1 MNTVASVVRWTL
13 AGLLAVLAAAPA
25 GARRPIS
32 GECPCRGRGRTSL
45 SLSHSRRSVT
55 LGEHCACAAY
65 ECDEDRVWARS
76 MTISRRVA
84 ATARCGAARVAIS
97 VSPLIRSKELRNLE
111 LSWSYDGARPGD
123 QVALYDYDP
132 VSRRQW
138 DSSSQRNEP
147 VPDVGAAGPGSA
159 AAAPPPGRSPP
170 PPPHPYSVPSNAPA
184 PYDPYWG
191 QGPRGPPAYP
201 YPSNGWSGG
210 GGGGGGSAGAVGPG
224 GSLFPPGFPRDAF
237 SGRARR
243 QAPGDELQSDDP
255 GAGGGPPLA
264 VVPTDGLRSGWRA
277 TSVQERHVPSGQ
289 LGYTPRC
296 LNYWVV
302 YERPPPPPPPSP
314 GTASSNETEVLAVAC
329 LRTRPTWMS
338 DFRAEIGGLR
348 LVDLFIPGTHDS
360 ASIQEDGRNTLFD
373 RYTVTQDESILG
385 QLIYG
390 VRYIDLRVGFYSTK
404 DVQWW
409 ANHGPVRMTPLHAV
423 LSDIKAFLGN
433 TNEIVILDIQNFPAG
448 FGKDNK
454 VHLKLVHLLET
465 ELGDVMAYRDQG
477 RGWVSRL
484 QELWDAGRRLIVAYD
499 KEDVL
504 PASRKLWPAV
514 RQFWG
519 DAQTPDQLT
528 RYAESIV
535 SQQYLRG
542 FAWALMAELTPNARL
557 IATNPTGS
565 LRRLA
570 HAVNRNVTAWAE
582 GPWGE
587 VMNTLAVDFV
597 RSTGVVEAALWHN
610 LRRGGVDVC
619 NAYRLLDSV

>member
-1 MNTVASVVRWTL
+1 MHACSTMNTAAKVAC
-13 AGLLAVLAAAPA
+13 VLAALAAAAPV
-25 GARRPIS
+25 GARRPVS
-32 GECPCRGRGRTSL
+32 
-45 SLSHSRRSVT
+45 
-55 LGEHCACAAY
+55 
-65 ECDEDRVWARS
+65 
-76 MTISRRVA
+76 
-84 ATARCGAARVAIS
+84 ATTRCGAARVAIS
-97 VSPLIRSKELRNLE
+97 VSPLIRSKEMRVLE
-111 LSWSYDGARPGD
+111 LSWSFEGARPGD

-138 DSSSQRNEP
+138 DNSRHRNEP
-147 VPDVGAAGPGSA
+147 VTDAGAAPA
-159 AAAPPPGRSPP
+159 APLSPSQPFAAPP
-170 PPPHPYSVPSNAPA
+170 AA
-184 PYDPYWG
+184 PYDPYGG
-191 QGPRGPPAYP
+191 QGGQGAPSYPSPYP
-201 YPSNGWSGG
+201 YNGWGG
-210 GGGGGGSAGAVGPG
+210 GGAGAVGGGG
-224 GSLFPPGFPRDAF
+224 GSLFPPGYPRDAF

-243 QAPGDELQSDDP
+243 QAQDEPLGDDP
-255 GAGGGPPLA
+255 GAGPPLA
-264 VVPTDGLRSGWRA
+264 VVPTDGLRAGWRG

-289 LGYTPRC
+289 LGYTSRC
-296 LNYWVV
+296 LNYWAV
-302 YERPPPPPPPSP
+302 YERPLPDKQ
-314 GTASSNETEVLAVAC
+314 NQTEVLAVAC

-338 DFRAEIGGLR
+338 DFRTEIGRLR

-360 ASIQEDGRNTLFD
+360 ASIQEDGRNNFID

-454 VHLKLVHLLET
+454 IHLRLVHLLET

-477 RGWVSRL
+477 PGWVSRL
-484 QELWDAGRRLIVAYD
+484 EDFWTSGRRLIVAYD

-504 PASRKLWPAV
+504 PVSTKLWPAV

-519 DAQTPDQLT
+519 DAQTPDQLN
-528 RYAESIV
+528 RYASAIM

-570 HAVNRNVTAWAE
+570 HTINRNVTAWAE